1 MYHTWYSNHLFLP
14 PLASTSTNHTNTGMS
29 QNLGSNIPIFRRS
42 TSIFPNY
49 FGLPISLWNIKGW
62 SWMVFM
68 LSPLHPATSSTGA
81 AIPMI
86 SSLRHGFFRSQ
97 HGLAAPQQPL
107 AAGCWVVTLH
117 AHPIGPLRPEYP
129 GEGRAASERSL
140 SKLLVRNWVYK
151 FMLNVHVY
159 IYIYILQHFSCWTDI
174 HTISNYDRNDRM
186 IPDFHHFLFLV
197 LGC

>member
-1 MYHTWYSNHLFLP
+1 
-14 PLASTSTNHTNTGMS
+14 MS
-29 QNLGSNIPIFRRS
+29 QNLGSNIPIFRGS

-68 LSPLHPATSSTGA
+68 VSPPLHPATGGSTGA
-81 AIPMI
+81 AFLMI
-86 SSLRHGFFRSQ
+86 SAVCGTDFSALPTWLGRSSTT
-97 HGLAAPQQPL
+97 LWRAAEWWPSMHTPS
-107 AAGCWVVTLH
+107 V
-117 AHPIGPLRPEYP
+117 PLRPEYP
-129 GEGRAASERSL
+129 GEGRAASEQSL

-151 FMLNVHVY
+151 FMLNVHINI

-174 HTISNYDRNDRM
+174 HISNYDRNDRM